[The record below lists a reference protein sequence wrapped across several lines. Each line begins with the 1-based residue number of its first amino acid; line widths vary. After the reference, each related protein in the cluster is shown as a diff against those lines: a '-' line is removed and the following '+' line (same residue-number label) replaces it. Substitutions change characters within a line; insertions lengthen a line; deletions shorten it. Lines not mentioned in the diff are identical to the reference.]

1 MNFTKEW
8 ALEMIERNRRF
19 HTWVV
24 PEWAMPKTE
33 TAKTIPGDRY
43 KNKWERNYAQHL
55 DLRKY
60 MKEIASYRYEGL
72 AFRLAANTYLHP
84 DFSPVVMPDGRMEIH
99 EVKGRKTEKWWSR
112 WKIAK
117 DMFPWFTWRVF
128 RIEKGQWVE
137 IE

>member
-1 MNFTKEW
+1 MSFTKEW
-8 ALEMIERNRRF
+8 AQEIIDRNRQF
-19 HTWVV
+19 HQGVV
-24 PEWAMPKTE
+24 PKWP
-33 TAKTIPGDRY
+33 IPEPGSVQVIPSDRY

-60 MKEIASYRYEGL
+60 MKEIQSYRYEGL

-84 DFSPVVMPDGRMEIH
+84 DFLVVIPNGRMEIH

-117 DMFPWFTWRVF
+117 EMFPWFTWRVF

-137 IE
+137 IG